1 MKQCFFGVRR
11 DDDAFAQCAA
21 PAGWTSSFQLGFW
34 SKEYLH
40 RSAADLKSGDQSP
53 HSKMRPRTQA
63 FTLIELLVVIA
74 IIGILASLLMPALSR
89 AKGKANDIK
98 CINNLRQIGI
108 AIAGYADDNGGKL
121 PSAERIPTDPV
132 VKTNVQ
138 PRIVDVLSRNVG
150 GAVAVFKCPKDT
162 GQYIYFEKEG
172 SSYEWNYQVNGRQ
185 IENLGEIS
193 GVQRTAEKA
202 QIMYDYN
209 NFHPGFPNG
218 TKNVL
223 HGDGHVEAIKPK
235 DIKP

>member
-1 MKQCFFGVRR
+1 MNWNFRLNPLASLDAKASCTAGHQKRQRTGALQDLTAARTFANRR
-11 DDDAFAQCAA
+11 TA
-21 PAGWTSSFQLGFW
+21 
-34 SKEYLH
+34 
-40 RSAADLKSGDQSP
+40 R
-53 HSKMRPRTQA
+53 A

-74 IIGILASLLMPALSR
+74 IIGILASLLMPAISR

-98 CINNLRQIGI
+98 CINNLRQLGI
-108 AIAGYADDNGGKL
+108 ALAGYADDNGGKL
-121 PSAERIPTDPV
+121 PAAERQPTDPV
-132 VKTNVQ
+132 TKTNIL

-162 GQYIYFEKEG
+162 GSYRYFEKEG
-172 SSYEWNYQVNGRQ
+172 SSYEWNYQVNSRQ

-202 QIMYDYN
+202 QIMWDYY

-223 HGDGHVEAIKPK
+223 HGDGHVEPIKQK
-235 DIKP
+235 DFKPYDPGP

>member
-1 MKQCFFGVRR
+1 MSQIHKNLMPMK
-11 DDDAFAQCAA
+11 CA
-21 PAGWTSSFQLGFW
+21 
-34 SKEYLH
+34 
-40 RSAADLKSGDQSP
+40 KS
-53 HSKMRPRTQA
+53 A

-74 IIGILASLLMPALSR
+74 IIGILASLLMPAISR

-98 CINNLRQIGI
+98 CINNLRQLGI
-108 AIAGYADDNGGKL
+108 ALAGYADDNGGKL
-121 PSAERIPTDPV
+121 PVAERWPTNPV
-132 VKTNVQ
+132 TKTNIL
-138 PRIVDVLSRNVG
+138 PRIVDVLSKNVG

-162 GQYIYFEKEG
+162 DHFFEKEG

-202 QIMYDYN
+202 QIMWDYN

-223 HGDGHVEAIKPK
+223 HGDGHVEPIKPK
-235 DIKP
+235 DLKPYDNP